1 MIDANKTEQKPVVKT
16 KKDYIGRTSILKM
29 VLERSESTQR
39 YVMVKLIEK
48 FKRRGEAET
57 RLRKLAKSMGVKV
70 AKLELK

>member
-1 MIDANKTEQKPVVKT
+1 MTDVKTEPKPVVKA

-48 FKRRGEAET
+48 FKRRGEAEI

-70 AKLELK
+70 ARLELK